1 MTLPQDPETQ
11 PAESMLLAEL
21 NRVLGQALD
30 EVASEQR
37 LDLAYEVMETVR
49 FEHSHISWLN
59 RLRNTSTEIELH
71 IAHTQLPVVTAQLM
85 NLADPFM
92 VLRNHSHQFIV
103 NANYV
108 TAVSGLS
115 QRAKEVTSPDR
126 LNWLDNVWFHD
137 LADRRQLVTWY
148 LAGNQTFEGY
158 CLRTGFD
165 AIDIETNT
173 KIFTLPKHNVVAGQ
187 ILEIISR

>member
-1 MTLPQDPETQ
+1 
-11 PAESMLLAEL
+11 
-21 NRVLGQALD
+21 
-30 EVASEQR
+30 
-37 LDLAYEVMETVR
+37 
-49 FEHSHISWLN
+49 
-59 RLRNTSTEIELH
+59 
-71 IAHTQLPVVTAQLM
+71 M

-92 VLRNHSHQFIV
+92 ILRNHSHQILV

-115 QRAKEVTSPDR
+115 QLAKVVTSSDR

-137 LADRRQLVTWY
+137 LADRRQLVTWF
-148 LAGNQTFEGY
+148 LVGDQTVEGF

-173 KIFTLPKHNVVAGQ
+173 KVLTLPKQSVVAGRM
-187 ILEIISR
+187 LELGSR

>member
-49 FEHSHISWLN
+49 FEHSHISWLD
-59 RLRNTSTEIELH
+59 RLRNTSSEVELH
-71 IAHTQLPVVTAQLM
+71 IAHTQLPVVTAQLI
-85 NLADPFM
+85 NLTDPFM

-115 QRAKEVTSPDR
+115 QRAKEVTRPDR
-126 LNWLDNVWFHD
+126 LNWLDNVWFHE
-137 LADRRQLVTWY
+137 LADRRQLVTWF
-148 LAGNQTFEGY
+148 LSGRQTVEGY

-165 AIDIETNT
+165 AIDVETNS
-173 KIFTLPKHNVVAGQ
+173 KVLTLPKQSVVAGRM
-187 ILEIISR
+187 LELGSR